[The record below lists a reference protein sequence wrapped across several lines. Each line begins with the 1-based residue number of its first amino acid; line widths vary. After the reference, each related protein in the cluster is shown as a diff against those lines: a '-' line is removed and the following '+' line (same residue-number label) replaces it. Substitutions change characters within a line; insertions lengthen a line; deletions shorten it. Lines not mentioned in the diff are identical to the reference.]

1 MFGLEQVVSAGLKI
15 IDKVIPD
22 PAAKAEAQQK
32 LLELQQNGE
41 LKLEEF
47 DVKRE
52 EIASGDRD
60 SARKMQ
66 IAALGQDDIVAK
78 RFIYRFTTFWS
89 IATATYIAFI
99 TFVDIPKDNIRF
111 ADTILGFILGTAVAQ
126 MFNYF
131 YGSTSSSKSKDATI
145 HSMAGK

>member
-1 MFGLEQVVSAGLKI
+1 MFGIDTGLKI
-15 IDKVIPD
+15 LDKVIPD
-22 PAAKAEAQQK
+22 PIAKAEAQQK

-52 EIASGDRD
+52 ELAVDDRD

-66 IAALGQDDIVAK
+66 EEVLKQDDLVAK

-89 IATATYIAFI
+89 IASATYIAFI
-99 TFVDIPKDNIRF
+99 TFVPIPEDNIRF
-111 ADTILGFILGTAVAQ
+111 ADTILGFILGTAIAS
-126 MFNYF
+126 MFSYF
-131 YGSTSSSKSKDATI
+131 YGSTSSSKNKDNII
-145 HSMAGK
+145 HNIINKDK